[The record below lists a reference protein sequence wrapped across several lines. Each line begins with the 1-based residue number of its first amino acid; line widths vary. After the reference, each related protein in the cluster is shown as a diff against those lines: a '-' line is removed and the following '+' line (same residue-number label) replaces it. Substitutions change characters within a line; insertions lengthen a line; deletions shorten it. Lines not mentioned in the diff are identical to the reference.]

1 MRYTHVQYII
11 LPFQRDFTT
20 VIKWIATKNNTEFFS
35 GSSDGRAMWWDTRK
49 LRRPTEILVFDLQ
62 VPNEPDMDRAIGVAS
77 ADYEP
82 SVGMKFMFGLENGVV
97 ISGSKRA
104 RTPAEKLALR
114 FNAHYGPVLSVDR
127 SSFNPKIF
135 LTVGDCTARL
145 WAEDTKD
152 DSLVSTR
159 YFSFIWDEIIG
170 KNI

>member
-1 MRYTHVQYII
+1 
-11 LPFQRDFTT
+11 
-20 VIKWIATKNNTEFFS
+20 
-35 GSSDGRAMWWDTRK
+35 MWWDTRN

-62 VPNEPDMDRAIGVAS
+62 TPNEPDMDRAIGVVS

-97 ISGSKRA
+97 ISGSKKA

-127 SSFNPKIF
+127 SRFNPKIF
-135 LTVGDCTARL
+135 LTVGDSTARV
-145 WAEDTKD
+145 WAEDTK

-159 YFSFIWDEIIG
+159 YFFYLSRNKIG
-170 KNI
+170 KNICKYLIYRREILFWKLSRSTKILSLKRKY